1 MKTVKLFTL
10 VPLLA
15 VAACS
20 SGNTGQV
27 SFSVTSRSATTA
39 PAASAVFAASAPL
52 AAGATAACGG
62 TSLTDG
68 TNTLC
73 ITSVELVL
81 KQVELKR
88 ADAAACDAIPDNGD
102 CEEFESGPVLVSLPL
117 GSLVTMA
124 TVTVKEVPNG
134 LYNEIEFE
142 IHKVGATEAVAL
154 SFPAGISI
162 RVRGVY
168 NANPAF
174 EFTSDLDVS
183 EEVMLTNPLSVSGGQ
198 ANIDLRVDISSWFK
212 SAGGNLMDPAT
223 ADPSVVANNIKA
235 SFHAFEDDNHDGL
248 DDSK

>member
-1 MKTVKLFTL
+1 MRTAKLFTL

-20 SGNTGQV
+20 NSNTGNL
-27 SFSVTSRSATTA
+27 SFSVTSRSATA
-39 PAASAVFAASAPL
+39 AAASAVSAASGSL
-52 AAGATAACGG
+52 AAGATTACSG
-62 TSLTDG
+62 TPLTDG

-73 ITSVELVL
+73 VTSVELVL
-81 KQVELKR
+81 RQVELKR

-102 CEEFESGPVLVSLPL
+102 CEEFESGPVLVALPL
-117 GSLVTMA
+117 GSPA
-124 TVTVKEVPNG
+124 TTTTVAVKDVLNG

-142 IHKVGATEAVAL
+142 IHKVGAAEAAAL

-183 EEVMLTNPLSVSGGQ
+183 EEVMLANPLSVSGGQ
-198 ANIDLRVDISSWFK
+198 ANLDLRADISSWFK
-212 SAGGNLMDPAT
+212 SAGGSLMDPAT